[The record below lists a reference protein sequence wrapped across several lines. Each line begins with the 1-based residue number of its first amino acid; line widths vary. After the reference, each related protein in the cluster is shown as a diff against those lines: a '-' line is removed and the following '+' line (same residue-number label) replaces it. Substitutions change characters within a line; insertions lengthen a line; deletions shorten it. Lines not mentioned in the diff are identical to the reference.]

1 MIVVYDGE
9 FESFLTLVYEYYY
22 SKIKIDKIVKKMP
35 DSLFLDD
42 VLVMEHDKTK
52 SQKVL
57 EALKNKFKKCYFESV
72 LNVFMCD
79 TIEFECDL
87 LNYIVLGFKD
97 QKQLENINIECVFNI
112 KAYQKE
118 LFRLYHKMSGF
129 TRFEELEDKT
139 LYAKIDVK
147 YNILYFLARHFN
159 KRFNNQNF
167 IIHDL
172 KRELAYIH
180 IYGNNSIQKVAYFEE
195 PKLSGEEEKFRNL
208 WKTFFKSISFQSR
221 ENKKLQ
227 KQFVPLIYRTYM
239 SEFINLE

>member
-1 MIVVYDGE
+1 MTVVYDGE

-22 SKIKIDKIVKKMP
+22 KKLKIDLITKEMP

-42 VLVMEHDKTK
+42 VFEVKYNEEK
-52 SQKVL
+52 SHKVL
-57 EALKNKFKKCYFESV
+57 NALRVKFKKCYFENV

-79 TIEFECDL
+79 TIEFETDL

-112 KAYQKE
+112 KAYLKE
-118 LFRLYHKMSGF
+118 LFSLYHKMSGF
-129 TRFEELEDKT
+129 VRFEELEDKT
-139 LYAKIDVK
+139 LYAKIDIRF
-147 YNILYFLARHFN
+147 NILYFLAKHFN

-180 IYGNNSIQKVAYFEE
+180 IDGNRSIQKVAHFEE
-195 PKLSGEEEKFRNL
+195 PKRSDDEEKFQNL
-208 WKTFFKSISFQSR
+208 WRTFFKSVSIQSR
-221 ENKKLQ
+221 QNKKLQ
-227 KQFVPLIYRTYM
+227 QQFVPLIYRTYM
-239 SEFINLE
+239 SEFID